1 MEEQLVYN
9 NDILKDV
16 PIYDKCHS
24 FLRKVS
30 EKDYPDTVFF
40 NPEIECLDMDHYEK
54 NVLCTPHAGNTVD
67 AVIGIESYKGNRFSN
82 ARLMLVE
89 LRMGYES
96 VNNLSKTIMSRKV
109 EHAKVYLIGRRVE
122 KKSFFIFSE
131 TLIHQAKR
139 WFDSYHREGGS
150 FVYCIPVSV
159 SEFDGMVYSK
169 DNVPVVYIHSEEDIR
184 RDIESKEKPSEF
196 IAQVSFWLD
205 KSREY
210 RYKGKQNECDHIM
223 SVVKELWKSFK
234 NKGMVLSESD
244 ELNVEILE
252 EDYFSVS

>member
-30 EKDYPDTVFF
+30 EKDYPGMDFF
-40 NPEIECLDMDHYEK
+40 N
-54 NVLCTPHAGNTVD
+54 
-67 AVIGIESYKGNRFSN
+67 
-82 ARLMLVE
+82 
-89 LRMGYES
+89 
-96 VNNLSKTIMSRKV
+96 
-109 EHAKVYLIGRRVE
+109 
-122 KKSFFIFSE
+122 
-131 TLIHQAKR
+131 
-139 WFDSYHREGGS
+139 
-150 FVYCIPVSV
+150 
-159 SEFDGMVYSK
+159 
-169 DNVPVVYIHSEEDIR
+169 
-184 RDIESKEKPSEF
+184 PSEF
-196 IAQVSFWLD
+196 IAQVFFWLD